1 MKGSVELKNGKIRQ
15 FLTKLNLVKGPK
27 TRVKNPIMSFAKG
40 LNSVPGLV
48 ATFLISPVVLG
59 WIIPG
64 VTYANTRRI
73 HENRAKEKEAKMNAS
88 V

>member
-1 MKGSVELKNGKIRQ
+1 
-15 FLTKLNLVKGPK
+15 
-27 TRVKNPIMSFAKG
+27 MSFAKG